1 MTTKPQTQISSLT
14 VSSLPKLHLRPLDL
28 ERDLEHIMNW
38 VNDPTIVSNFGW
50 FDGKVTREKEK
61 KYLEKMLAST
71 TDRLYSVV
79 DDQGTYVGQAGIHE
93 IDYRN
98 KHARFGLI
106 ITNKEDWSKG
116 YGQNIVDALLG
127 KAFGE
132 LNMHK
137 VWGMF
142 VEQNTKAFHLFVEK
156 CGFRVEGVLQEEYF
170 RDGKYHPMVRIGMT
184 ENENVNAGWRKVLDE
199 NAVAE
204 VS

>member
-1 MTTKPQTQISSLT
+1 MTIILA
-14 VSSLPKLHLRPLDL
+14 PKITLKLLDIDQ
-28 ERDLEHIMNW
+28 DLEHIMGW

-50 FDGKVTREKEK
+50 FDGKVTRENEQ
-61 KYLEKMLAST
+61 KYLEKMLASP

-79 DDQGTYVGQAGIHE
+79 DDQGKYVGQAGIHE

-106 ITNKEDWSKG
+106 IANKENWRRG
-116 YGQNIVDALLG
+116 YGQNIVDALLD

-142 VEQNTKAFHLFVEK
+142 VQQNTKAFHLFVKK
-156 CGFRVEGVLQEEYF
+156 CGFRVEGILQEEYF

-184 ENENVNAGWRKVLDE
+184 ENEYVKK
-199 NAVAE
+199 
-204 VS
+204 